1 MRGNDRTQSWHST
14 SARPGG
20 PRVVDGGGGEAPEVV
35 AGRAKSPI
43 AFPMECETVK
53 LDSAVMP
60 GKLSHLDPV
69 HQCCLDPVDP
79 RSTRSNNGPVSQYG
93 LLLNVLG
100 VICLLSAS
108 GCAQSGHFCF

>member
-79 RSTRSNNGPVSQYG
+79 GQQGQTMDRSVNTVYYQWPTMSSNT
-93 LLLNVLG
+93 LLRRN
-100 VICLLSAS
+100 
-108 GCAQSGHFCF
+108 